1 MGLSLLFHRKKKEQD
16 ASELVNETEDAE
28 EAEEAKSAEDDSQA
42 EESEHVAEST
52 EDAESDK
59 RESGIE
65 KTDANL
71 AFSEQLKASM
81 GKNAKHA
88 AEVEKQPA
96 PRPKTDAEMAAEKKI
111 KLDKIQLAAKGNDS
125 DLDRLSGDS
134 DWQVRE
140 AVAKRG
146 RDKDLDVL
154 CDDNEIWVRKAVA
167 EHGRD
172 ADLNKLVND
181 PSPFVRMV
189 VAQRGRDRDLSILA
203 HDKSTTIR
211 KIVAQKCKAKDLQQL
226 LNDPDEVVRE
236 IVEERVKLEDQKDQG
251 NAKNAED
258 AEKKAESSASP
269 SQTQAPAQAPVQAP
283 AQASAQA
290 PAAPVQSSAK
300 AAPAPAKA
308 MGDDAKSE
316 KKQAEPA
323 QKPVAPSAFASEGKK
338 ADAQAKSD
346 KKPEAPGQKAR
357 TIMQQAKPLS
367 PSANKANKPASP
379 VSEGKEKSMAQP
391 KPAKDIGKQTVASS
405 SGNAGSISAEKSANH
420 KPAEPSTKPL
430 SADHKPAGIGD
441 AHKPANTG
449 DAHKPA
455 IAGDA
460 EKKNVANGGH
470 PTAGTAI
477 IPSAEVKKAEA
488 KSGKIVSDSG
498 LTISTAQGKKPENA
512 PKAPEKPK
520 PAASLAAAKK
530 PAVARSKS
538 RAKVQPKAVAQP
550 IIVSFRCDD
559 KKIADDFA
567 FTGKPGTLLKKDNLP
582 EIPGYSIKNGFVP
595 NKRISVERQ
604 AVTINYEPNSVTYR
618 IIPVT
623 EDLKPISTGK
633 HYKGRADSAIEQF
646 PQVKGYRQAEAR
658 KYYVPNEPGKDIK
671 VVYVPMRQTIR
682 VVYRAENG
690 EVLFEEHV
698 SGNTGTKYEIKLNA
712 RHFDGYEIGH
722 VPNNMTGTFGP
733 DSPDVVIEYVPT
745 DSKIIVD
752 FVDESGNSIHKTL
765 EETGK
770 FKSEYSLQLPIID
783 GYELASNPD
792 LLTGRFGSTPRRI
805 VLSFRPAPASF
816 MVHYWI
822 GKDKSVRAA
831 GDKEVAGTVGD
842 RYMASSPALQGLI
855 PDKEVVEGVFSAY
868 GNEDVDVVY
877 TPIHCTAV
885 VTFRA
890 PDGSPIRNFVPKK
903 FEGDWGQDFEF
914 KLPDIAGYEKPED
927 SYSSTFVSPT
937 QAESIYY
944 KPLQGSVKVRYVSAR
959 THGDIDGYPAKIVTG
974 LVGTAYNIDPE
985 IIDGYRLDK
994 VPDNASGVYAADMA
1008 EVTFS
1013 YSPSL
1018 SELVLHYYDSTLNSL
1033 APNSSMKGYYGE
1045 PYKIDPKSDLKG
1057 YELVSTSYPLEGTFP
1072 PNRQD
1077 VDLYFKASQVTF
1089 ELVPTNQFGDD
1100 IGEKYNIRVTGLM
1113 NQTFSE
1119 RLPEIPGYFA
1129 KYSSIEDTIREEYA
1143 NKRIRINYLP
1153 KDSSVTVHS
1162 YYKGGNH
1169 SGEHVFDDETFAGK
1183 VGQNFEYPARTV
1195 EGYTPSAKMLSTKF
1209 KPEAQDLTIIY
1220 TVNTEDYMIH
1230 YKDPNDVLVGGMPQA
1245 TGYYG
1250 QAVDVSGSVP
1260 RGFHMLSGADSKV
1273 YLDGSGVYNV
1283 AVNPDEL
1290 LVDVVP
1296 QTADGV
1302 SLMAP
1307 RQVSGEYH
1315 VPQEISVPEIAG
1327 FDPVKGSTL
1336 TISFELGQTSIPVVY
1351 APQARSITVRYISV
1365 EGNEVHEPTVVRGHY
1380 QERYRINP
1388 LKIDGYF
1395 VLKDEP
1401 KVGIYGLSDS
1411 NVTFVYRAGSD
1422 EYSRAV
1428 TPLSEIIKQQ
1438 TSQPTPS
1445 DPENFA
1451 DYSEAD
1457 TAQQDPF
1464 PASESEQSA
1473 DSADSANSFLVD
1485 NQKIDSSSASAM
1497 NTEKVES
1504 DSTSSDNNGSGQ
1516 TDDLLAFLDQL

>member
-1 MGLSLLFHRKKKEQD
+1 MGLGSFFHLKKKNQKEQD
-16 ASELVNETEDAE
+16 AAELVNETKKAE
-28 EAEEAKSAEDDSQA
+28 EAEDAKGAEDDSQA
-42 EESEHVAEST
+42 EEIEHMAEST
-52 EDAESDK
+52 KDEESDK
-59 RESGIE
+59 PESDESSIE
-65 KTDANL
+65 KNDANL
-71 AFSEQLKASM
+71 AFSEQFKASM
-81 GKNAKHA
+81 GKNAKHV

-96 PRPKTDAEMAAEKKI
+96 PRPKTDSEMAAKKKI

-154 CDDNEIWVRKAVA
+154 RDDKEIWVRKAVA

-172 ADLNKLVND
+172 ADLNKLIND

-189 VAQRGRDRDLSILA
+189 IAQRGRDRDLSILA
-203 HDKSTTIR
+203 HDKSATIR
-211 KIVAQKCKAKDLQQL
+211 KIVAHKCKAEDLHQF

-236 IVEERVKLEDQKDQG
+236 IAEARLNLEDQKDLG
-251 NAKNAED
+251 NAQNAED
-258 AEKKAESSASP
+258 AKKKAESSASP
-269 SQTQAPAQAPVQAP
+269 SPDQAPV
-283 AQASAQA
+283 QA

-308 MGDDAKSE
+308 MGDDAKRGKE
-316 KKQAEPA
+316 QADA
-323 QKPVAPSAFASEGKK
+323 AKAKPVEPSRK

-346 KKPEAPGQKAR
+346 KKPEAPSQKAR

-367 PSANKANKPASP
+367 PSANKSSKPSST
-379 VSEGKEKSMAQP
+379 VSDGKEKSMAHP
-391 KPAKDIGKQTVASS
+391 TPAKDIGKQAVASS
-405 SGNAGSISAEKSANH
+405 SGQADSISAEESANH
-420 KPAEPSTKPL
+420 KPAEPSR
-430 SADHKPAGIGD
+430 KPAGIWD
-441 AHKPANTG
+441 AHKPANVGNSHTH
-449 DAHKPA
+449 AN
-455 IAGDA
+455 AGDA
-460 EKKNVANGGH
+460 EKKNVVNGSH

-477 IPSAEVKKAEA
+477 IPSAEVKKPEA
-488 KSGKIVSDSG
+488 KSGKIVSGSG
-498 LTISTAQGKKPENA
+498 LTVSTAQGKKPENA

-520 PAASLAAAKK
+520 PVASLTAAKK

-538 RAKVQPKAVAQP
+538 RARVQPKAVAQP

-604 AVTINYEPNSVTYR
+604 TVTINYEPNSVTYR

-623 EDLKPISTGK
+623 EDLEPISTGK

-698 SGNTGTKYEIKLNA
+698 SGNTGNKYEIKLNA

-722 VPNNMTGTFGP
+722 VPNNMTGKFGP

-792 LLTGRFGSTPRRI
+792 LLTGRFGSTPRHI

-816 MVHYWI
+816 MIHYWI

-885 VTFRA
+885 VSFRA
-890 PDGSPIRNFVPKK
+890 PDGSLIRNFVPKK
-903 FEGDWGQDFEF
+903 FEGDWGQDFEL

-944 KPLQGSVKVRYVSAR
+944 KPLPGSVKVRYVNAR

-994 VPDNASGVYAADMA
+994 VPDNASGVYVADTMT

-1077 VDLYFKASQVTF
+1077 VDLYFKASQITF

-1119 RLPEIPGYFA
+1119 RLPEIPGYLA

-1183 VGQNFEYPARTV
+1183 VGQNFEYPARIV

-1209 KPEAQDLTIIY
+1209 NPEAQDLTIIY

-1290 LVDVVP
+1290 LVDIVP

-1315 VPQEISVPEIAG
+1315 VPQEIRVPEIAG

-1445 DPENFA
+1445 DPENSA

-1457 TAQQDPF
+1457 TAQQAPF

-1473 DSADSANSFLVD
+1473 DSTDSSNSFLVD

-1497 NTEKVES
+1497 NNEKVES

-1516 TDDLLAFLDQL
+1516 TNDLLAFLDQL

>member
-1 MGLSLLFHRKKKEQD
+1 MGLFGFHRKKRDQEEQD
-16 ASELVNETEDAE
+16 AAELANETENAE
-28 EAEEAKSAEDDSQA
+28 EAEGTVDDSP
-42 EESEHVAEST
+42 EEKT
-52 EDAESDK
+52 EPETEGAESDK
-59 RESGIE
+59 DESGIE

-81 GKNAKHA
+81 GKGMKQV
-88 AEVEKQPA
+88 AEAEKKPA
-96 PRPKTDAEMAAEKKI
+96 PRPKTEGEKAAEKK
-111 KLDKIQLAAKGNDS
+111 KQLDKIHLAADGTDS
-125 DLDRLSGDS
+125 DLDRLSKDD

-146 RDKDLDVL
+146 RNKDLDVL
-154 CDDNEIWVRKAVA
+154 RDDKEIWVRKAVA
-167 EHGRD
+167 EHGREQ
-172 ADLNKLVND
+172 DLNKLVND

-189 VAQRGRDRDLSILA
+189 IAQRGRDRDLSILA
-203 HDKSTTIR
+203 HDKSATIR
-211 KIVAQKCKAKDLQQL
+211 KIVAQKCNAKDLRQL

-236 IVEERVKLEDQKDQG
+236 IAADRLKLEEQKDQNKAE
-251 NAKNAED
+251 NAQG
-258 AEKKAESSASP
+258 AEKKDESSASP
-269 SQTQAPAQAPVQAP
+269 VQVQAT
-283 AQASAQA
+283 AHAAQA
-290 PAAPVQSSAK
+290 PAPAAALAK
-300 AAPAPAKA
+300 AKDPQAQ
-308 MGDDAKSE
+308 SE
-316 KKQAEPA
+316 KKQEEPA
-323 QKPVAPSAFASEGKK
+323 KSKPAAPFDSTSESKQTK
-338 ADAQAKSD
+338 LQTKTAK
-346 KKPEAPGQKAR
+346 

-367 PSANKANKPASP
+367 PAANKADKKQPVSPASDD
-379 VSEGKEKSMAQP
+379 KAKAAAQP
-391 KPAKDIGKQTVASS
+391 KPAAKQEAPKPAQAKPATKQAVASS
-405 SGNAGSISAEKSANH
+405 SRTASAGN
-420 KPAEPSTKPL
+420 
-430 SADHKPAGIGD
+430 
-441 AHKPANTG
+441 
-449 DAHKPA
+449 
-455 IAGDA
+455 A
-460 EKKNVANGGH
+460 EKKNAVKGGH

-477 IPSAEVKKAEA
+477 VPSAEVKKAEA
-488 KSGKIVSDSG
+488 KSGKIVSGSG
-498 LTISTAQGKKPENA
+498 LTISTTQDKDKDAEKT
-512 PKAPEKPK
+512 PKMPEKP
-520 PAASLAAAKK
+520 ASLSAAKK
-530 PAVARSKS
+530 PAVAKRKPTP
-538 RAKVQPKAVAQP
+538 RVQPKAVAQP

-604 AVTINYEPNSVTYR
+604 TVTINYEPNSVTYR

-623 EDLKPISTGK
+623 EDLKPIATGK
-633 HYKGRADSAIEQF
+633 HYKGRAGSTIEQF

-658 KYYVPNEPGKDIK
+658 KYSVPNEPGKDIK

-792 LLTGRFGSTPRRI
+792 LLTGRFSSTPRRI

-822 GKDKSVRAA
+822 GKDKNVRAA

-842 RYMASSPALQGLI
+842 RYMAASPTLQGLI
-855 PDKEVVEGVFSAY
+855 PDKEVIEGIFSAY

-877 TPIHCTAV
+877 SPIHCKAT

-890 PDGSPIRNFVPKK
+890 PDGSPIRDFVPKK

-927 SYSSTFVSPT
+927 SYSSTFVSPL
-937 QAESIYY
+937 QAESVYY
-944 KPLQGSVKVRYVSAR
+944 KPLQGSVKVRYVSSR
-959 THGDIDGYPAKIVTG
+959 THGDIEGYPAKIVTG

-985 IIDGYRLDK
+985 IIDGYRLSK
-994 VPDNASGVYAADMA
+994 VPDNASGVYSADMA

-1033 APNSSMKGYYGE
+1033 APNSSLKGYYGE
-1045 PYKIDPKSDLKG
+1045 PYQIDPKGNLKG

-1077 VDLYFKASQVTF
+1077 VDLYFKAAQVTF
-1089 ELVPTNQFGDD
+1089 ELVPTNQFGDE
-1100 IGEKYNIRVTGLM
+1100 IGDKYNIRVTGLM

-1143 NKRIRINYLP
+1143 NKRIKINYLP

-1169 SGEHVFDDETFAGK
+1169 SGEHVFDDESFAGK

-1195 EGYTPSAKMLSTKF
+1195 EGYTPSAKLLSTKF

-1220 TVNTEDYMIH
+1220 NVNTEDYMVH

-1260 RGFHMLSGADSKV
+1260 RGFHMLSGADSKI

-1315 VPQEISVPEIAG
+1315 VPQEINVPEIAG

-1351 APQARSITVRYISV
+1351 APQARTITVRYISV
-1365 EGNEVHEPTVVRGHY
+1365 EGNEVHEPTIVRGHY

-1438 TSQPTPS
+1438 TSQTEPS
-1445 DPENFA
+1445 DQEDIA
-1451 DYSEAD
+1451 DFSDAD
-1457 TAQQDPF
+1457 SSQQDNFPISSAGQSSEYAGNLLNNSASS
-1464 PASESEQSA
+1464 PASAE
-1473 DSADSANSFLVD
+1473 
-1485 NQKIDSSSASAM
+1485 NQKTDSSLAL
-1497 NTEKVES
+1497 NDEQQVGS
-1504 DSTSSDNNGSGQ
+1504 DSNNSDDNANGQ
-1516 TDDLLAFLDQL
+1516 TEDLLAFLDQLQ